1 MKDPNHAYNPLGK
14 VWQEAQQRARQFR
27 NNEKALALAF
37 DESPLEKLFEFVQKA
52 DETPEFNID
61 RFKEALEGKGR
72 STGLFGYDE
81 DSPSN
86 VKNKVQSFVN
96 KWEAHSDLIE
106 QAFGIQIS
114 ELKEFLSEY
123 ANGNNEDKR
132 EASDSM
138 VSQIMNLSSDMDE
151 IDEQYQEHIG
161 KAEEEEENDTDNTEE
176 TSNTENEEETSS
188 ESQWDIEA
196 LLANEDAYKAFKD
209 KVVDFNYAKSNWYD
223 ENPNNESGYK
233 KATKKFG
240 IEHDFGGERGK
251 QSYTLDSV
259 SGYMNKAAGHFIKLL
274 SILEEAA
281 QDENFDIDAA
291 LNSSPETRDFL
302 LSAIQENG
310 RITPIIT
317 EGLDKFLNNEYIQNI
332 LPQDEDTEK
341 VLGTGMIEDDD
352 QGTTTEESTGD
363 EGVIGTGD
371 YHPPFT
377 LQTLN
382 DLIAEHKTGNQN
394 INIPISNAGWENNI
408 KLTATQ
414 FRTLQ
419 GLGIVSGDSFK
430 DYNWTA
436 EGESVRRILTHGNRT
451 QAPRGR
457 EAQPLNDAVFDAL
470 THAITNNYLVGHIP
484 ESTIEEERNQQT
496 TSGGASVNTEDG
508 EGQQTTGERESVT
521 SENMDMMSPEG
532 WEDYMKEYP
541 HKELDTWETDDQ
553 PYEEAQTDVKS
564 LLLPREIGS
573 WDEDGTFTDGA
584 YINPFLDSEGT
595 HINDMAEDER
605 NAHLHDMFLKLL
617 NIFHASNNRNNPDSL
632 SQRFGEYS
640 RENDPYYYTID
651 VTSFT
656 PEQQQ
661 AYNSYMENNGVL
673 EKYLLK
679 FGDLLG
685 LNTNRIERYRLPDPD
700 KTMPIMMGQE
710 SDLIN
715 PATSEP
721 YTPDELD
728 AFTDASAQGDV
739 NAWPENLL
747 GTTTQERRTY
757 NKTLPENHPAYR
769 GGIYDQGDSE
779 FGDDIYI
786 HPNAWEWVD
795 ALYSNGLVDLTSG
808 YPGFHMI
815 SRDVADRE
823 SGHGLRYNDIW
834 RGLNIIQTLLQHRT
848 MEGVDPETNL
858 PYQELAEDYQNR
870 NLWKT
875 THPQDKQEF
884 MERHPGAQDG
894 SYAEA
899 WNDYQR
905 FLGNPTAESEAARV
919 LPDTDLSEE
928 EQDIAARR
936 AAMPDFHTWVENY
949 LNGDYADMLGALWPE
964 NALEDGVGPNGQ
976 RRMHLYKEDD
986 ATQKNHNKPILS
998 KADRME
1004 KWLFSAD
1011 SLNSQRNLEGE
1022 QEQSETGGERVVIGA
1037 NEEDQTNEQ
1046 TNEDEQET
1054 TDGTEETTSEV
1065 IPPAGGVQGEFGFDT
1080 LPARDANYIW
1090 VWQADEN
1097 NPLEG
1102 SWVWKEPTEADMA
1115 LLETDLAHAG
1125 WEDGEKIPTPPTP
1138 PSLAERNKLIY
1149 RILDREFPE
1158 GWKDRMD
1165 DEDVQIE
1172 LEQLLKYHNSNQ
1184 LVSHHEKTVVAD
1196 ARKARDAERKEA
1208 AKPPKPE
1215 AEIKPNDKPIE
1226 TDELERM
1233 IAAYKT
1239 AVENRHQQPMSTE
1252 RENWLR
1258 SQAVNEPAKFRQ
1270 GYGAAIELNEK
1281 YVADE
1286 AKKQRERDANDIE
1299 GYRGILP
1306 LQQMPTE
1313 DDVKTQIRRLEYW
1326 KNKHGQ
1332 HMSDKTQGIWNQR
1345 WQEISQAAAN
1355 IPGFDIDEFMAA
1367 DKAQAEE
1374 ANMEYGGEK
1383 HLKEAG
1389 KAQVKEMYGDA
1400 AYMKAVGE
1408 GASLRANRNY
1418 KPWLV
1423 VKYDSNGAG
1432 TLHDLRQKDDVTGEW
1447 GKQIDPN
1454 SLTFDEDQHYFE
1466 YTDPETRETESQPR
1480 QSAAERFW
1488 SKLDRY
1494 ANFRPIDH
1502 QGALERF
1509 DNDDN
1514 KFARTKS
1521 LLGEHG
1527 VQHGWF
1533 HPESGAWINP
1543 HRYNDIRE
1551 ELANAGPGS
1560 GMVIPAGEH
1569 YHGSHRPD
1577 GQGEA
1582 NPRYAF
1588 ARRGKAK
1595 VAQMNNNNDLSYYVD
1610 SQGNISHA
1618 DGEWPAVQQKDK
1630 TQPQAVNDVIHDYY
1644 SQQFYNYFTQ
1654 SGNSFK
1660 DNEGNFLTGKVLRP
1674 PSAPQQPM
1682 QQMDILKEVFRGD
1695 ALERRRKQQGYQESP
1710 QPGSKDLM
1718 SDELG
1723 HSGEFWGRNQ
1733 EYQQRYRDVFDKTGS
1748 GILGWLSGIVNPFAI
1763 AADVKDSPSTLSG
1776 IGRGAKGIVSRVLG
1790 KNDPAYEA
1798 IRRIRR
1804 QYRIDA
1810 EAEQRTKDV
1819 MDKLQMHG
1827 NPMRYLSPG
1836 EAKARGEDLAELR
1849 RHVSKKVAFHQQEM
1863 KKLGVNDPQHQ
1874 YHNDQNLEFQGV
1886 NSQLNNLNSDLDSDW
1901 QHINRLYDD
1910 YMGNQQVQDKFAP
1923 SSEEGWA
1930 NRFENPQQG
1939 YQPYQTGQQPS
1950 GGLSGLIADDS
1961 SQRPPVQG
1969 LIGNESSGTQQAPL
1983 QGLIG

>member
-1 MKDPNHAYNPLGK
+1 MPISERDIFESLMKDPNHAYNPIGK

-37 DESPLEKLFEFVQKA
+37 DKSPLEKLFDFVQKA
-52 DETPEFNID
+52 DDDAYGNLDEFRGRVQKSWLTNRKALRKLKNTMNKYGQSYGGDFGWKENLRNSVQPIEEISYRPSANADTITDNIYSIGEDYERNGPILEHLLTLGKDGIEEGMENILQHFFTPNGQIKPELLAKAKAMTENKHLNDTLYPYTMEQRQAATDAQRDFEEGSGAARGEGPSDEERD
-61 RFKEALEGKGR
+61 R
-72 STGLFGYDE
+72 LFG
-81 DSPSN
+81 
-86 VKNKVQSFVN
+86 
-96 KWEAHSDLIE
+96 
-106 QAFGIQIS
+106 
-114 ELKEFLSEY
+114 
-123 ANGNNEDKR
+123 
-132 EASDSM
+132 
-138 VSQIMNLSSDMDE
+138 
-151 IDEQYQEHIG
+151 
-161 KAEEEEENDTDNTEE
+161 
-176 TSNTENEEETSS
+176 
-188 ESQWDIEA
+188 
-196 LLANEDAYKAFKD
+196 
-209 KVVDFNYAKSNWYD
+209 
-223 ENPNNESGYK
+223 
-233 KATKKFG
+233 
-240 IEHDFGGERGK
+240 GG
-251 QSYTLDSV
+251 
-259 SGYMNKAAGHFIKLL
+259 
-274 SILEEAA
+274 
-281 QDENFDIDAA
+281 
-291 LNSSPETRDFL
+291 P
-302 LSAIQENG
+302 
-310 RITPIIT
+310 
-317 EGLDKFLNNEYIQNI
+317 
-332 LPQDEDTEK
+332 
-341 VLGTGMIEDDD
+341 LGTGMIAEDNDASEAQAEMEYIERQERERRIAEGRPPTPGSSDEENAWDEYTDSLNLSDEIKANLETAQD
-352 QGTTTEESTGD
+352 QWYEQPMNRLASHVPPSDMIRMLRNLGVEVRDNWWEEASSSDTE
-363 EGVIGTGD
+363 D
-371 YHPPFT
+371 YYPPFT
-377 LQTLN
+377 LKTLN
-382 DLIAEHKTGNQN
+382 ELQDTHKRDNQLLE
-394 INIPISNAGWENNI
+394 SKTKDGWDTNI
-408 KLTATQ
+408 KLTSPQ
-414 FRTLQ
+414 FRTLR
-419 GLGIVSGDSFK
+419 GLGIVSGDSYK
-430 DYNWTA
+430 EYNWTA
-436 EGESVRRILTHGNRT
+436 EGDSVRQLLTYGNRT
-451 QAPRGR
+451 KTSKNVY
-457 EAQPLNDAVFDAL
+457 QPLNPPVFDAL
-470 THAITNNYLVGHIP
+470 VHAITNDYLVGHIP

-496 TSGGASVNTEDG
+496 TSGGAEDG
-508 EGQQTTGERESVT
+508 EGQPITGERESVNT
-521 SENMDMMSPEG
+521 NNINNMSPEG
-532 WEDYMKEYP
+532 WEDYMREYP
-541 HKELDTWETDDQ
+541 HKEVGYYPEG
-553 PYEEAQTDVKS
+553 EAEGPLGDIPS
-564 LLLPREIGS
+564 LLLPREMGS
-573 WDEDGTFTDGA
+573 WNEAGEFTEGDS
-584 YINPFLDSEGT
+584 INPFINAEGV
-595 HINDMAEDER
+595 HLQDMKDEEG
-605 NAHLHDMFLKLL
+605 NLSPEGKAHVRDMFRKLID
-617 NIFHASNNRNNPDSL
+617 IFHAGHNKNNPDSIPN
-632 SQRFGEYS
+632 RFGQYDQKN
-640 RENDPYYYTID
+640 RLYYNID
-651 VTSFT
+651 VTADGF
-656 PEQQQ
+656 PKD
-661 AYNSYMENNGVL
+661 AYNSHLENHGVL

-679 FGDLLG
+679 FGELLG
-685 LNTNRIERYRLPDPD
+685 INTDRQVQSLVDDQDTGVRIQNHERRVPD
-700 KTMPIMMGQE
+700 KRTGEPTKQP
-710 SDLIN
+710 IN
-715 PATSEP
+715 PATGEP
-721 YTPDELD
+721 YPYTAADIDSFIEENNFPDEL
-728 AFTDASAQGDV
+728 
-739 NAWPENLL
+739 
-747 GTTTQERRTY
+747 
-757 NKTLPENHPAYR
+757 KTLTWGDTRNSELPQDHPAYR
-769 GGIYDQGDSE
+769 GGIYSPNYTL
-779 FGDDIYI
+779 GDDIYI
-786 HPNAWEWVD
+786 HEGAWEWADV
-795 ALYSNGLVDLTSG
+795 LYSLGLVDPDSG
-808 YPGFHMI
+808 YPAFHML
-815 SRDVADRE
+815 SRMEYNRRG
-823 SGHGLRYNDIW
+823 GHGLDFTKIW
-834 RGLNIIQTLLQHRT
+834 NGANTIQKLLNVRN
-848 MEGVDPETNL
+848 MEIPEGETETSFVDNAFKMFHEKDK
-858 PYQELAEDYQNR
+858 AEFIE
-870 NLWKT
+870 K
-875 THPQDKQEF
+875 
-884 MERHPGAQDG
+884 HPGARDG

-936 AAMPDFHTWVENY
+936 ASMPDFHTWVENY
-949 LNGDYADMLGALWPE
+949 LNGDYENALGALWPE
-964 NALEDGVGPNGQ
+964 DVLEDGVGPNGQ

-986 ATQKNHNKPILS
+986 ATQNNHNKPILS

-1011 SLNSQRNLEGE
+1011 SLNSQRNLEGG
-1022 QEQSETGGERVVIGA
+1022 QGQSETGGERVVIG
-1037 NEEDQTNEQ
+1037 TNEGEEQ
-1046 TNEDEQET
+1046 TTENEQGT
-1054 TDGTEETTSEV
+1054 TDDTEDTTSEV
-1065 IPPAGGVQGEFGFDT
+1065 IPPAGGAQGEFGFDT
-1080 LPARDANYIW
+1080 LPARDADYIW

-1102 SWVWKEPTEADMA
+1102 SWVWTKPTEADTA
-1115 LLETDLAHAG
+1115 LLETGLAHAG
-1125 WEDGEKIPTPPTP
+1125 WEDGEKIPAPPTP
-1138 PSLAERNKLIY
+1138 PSSIIERNEMIHD
-1149 RILDREFPE
+1149 ILEQEFGGSDYDMNDREVIAELNLLLRHHSE
-1158 GWKDRMD
+1158 GILTNDHDK
-1165 DEDVQIE
+1165 
-1172 LEQLLKYHNSNQ
+1172 
-1184 LVSHHEKTVVAD
+1184 LVIQPR
-1196 ARKARDAERKEA
+1196 RKAREAERKEA
-1208 AKPPKPE
+1208 NKPPKPE
-1215 AEIKPNDKPIE
+1215 AEIKPNDKPLE

-1233 IAAYKT
+1233 VDAFKT
-1239 AVENRHQQPMSTE
+1239 AVENVHQQPMSKVN
-1252 RENWLR
+1252 ENWLR
-1258 SQAVNEPAKFRQ
+1258 SLAVNDPARFRRD
-1270 GYGAAIELNEK
+1270 YGAAIERNEK

-1355 IPGFDIDEFMAA
+1355 IPGFDMDEFIAA

-1374 ANMEYGGEK
+1374 ANMEYGGED
-1383 HLKEAG
+1383 HLKAAG

-1454 SLTFDEDQHYFE
+1454 SLTFDEDQHYFD
-1466 YTDPETRETESQPR
+1466 YNETKSTQPQ

-1543 HRYNDIRE
+1543 HRYNDVRE

-1569 YHGSHRPD
+1569 YHGSHRPE

-1695 ALERRRKQQGYQESP
+1695 ALERRRRQRGEAGKA

-1723 HSGEFWGRNQ
+1723 HSGEFWGTNQ

-1748 GILGWLSGIVNPFAI
+1748 GILGWLSGIVNPFAM
-1763 AADVKDSPSTLSG
+1763 AADVKDSPSTIRG
-1776 IGRGAKGIVSRVLG
+1776 VGRGAKGVVRRFFG

-1804 QYRIDA
+1804 QYRMDA

-1849 RHVSKKVAFHQQEM
+1849 RHVSKKVAFHQQEA
-1863 KKLGVNDPQHQ
+1863 KKVGVNDPQHQ

-1930 NRFENPQQG
+1930 NRFENPQQS
-1939 YQPYQTGQQPS
+1939 YQPSQVGQQPS

-1961 SQRPPVQG
+1961 VQR
-1969 LIGNESSGTQQAPL
+1969 SPL
-1983 QGLIG
+1983 QGLIGNDSGESQQSPLQGLIA